1 MAMSQNPGILV
12 EKSQVLTHS
21 GPCPIESFKSQ
32 KSPEISRMELRCGQ
46 SWNSCISL
54 YLRPFGDDFPD
65 QKHHS
70 ITSRREVIIK
80 FIQIFSH
87 ITISSFFL
95 GILIYPWPIIWYA
108 HYMAHCPKKNS
119 FHAHLSFDLP
129 AQRHQR
135 QDAISSANNTSFLPW
150 FNFLGTSEVP
160 RKVVVSL
167 FDFSRG
173 KFHPKK
179 MLVL

>member
-1 MAMSQNPGILV
+1 
-12 EKSQVLTHS
+12 
-21 GPCPIESFKSQ
+21 
-32 KSPEISRMELRCGQ
+32 MELRCGQ

-95 GILIYPWPIIWYA
+95 GILIYPWPMIWYA
-108 HYMAHCPKKNS
+108 HYMAHCPKKRTHS
-119 FHAHLSFDLP
+119 MPISHSICQRSATSAKMPSVLLTTP
-129 AQRHQR
+129 AFYLDSTFWEPRR
-135 QDAISSANNTSFLPW
+135 FRGKWW
-150 FNFLGTSEVP
+150 FRCSI
-160 RKVVVSL
+160 
-167 FDFSRG
+167 SRG
-173 KFHPKK
+173 ENSIRKK
-179 MLVL
+179 CWYCSI